1 VIDAAPSA
9 LGRPEAR
16 PLFAVFGATFFIR
29 FAFGITTAIFASYL
43 LGQSQG
49 LGGASLGTVGLVIAM
64 SPIGEFSTVLLSGAA
79 ADRWGR
85 WPVLLAGM
93 VIAAVLT
100 ALVSTTRS
108 AIALGAINLSFGV
121 ASGAILA
128 SSLALVADASG
139 PEERGFEMGR
149 FDAMNLSGWVLGFA
163 VGLVAL
169 TVLPNSAL
177 GTTFLLSAAV
187 LTAGVLFLLLAA
199 RGRARWVGGRPRV
212 PRLLAQALRRP
223 EVWWVTAPWLTIYM
237 LIGTALAF
245 LGSSSEA
252 KGFPPIYLAMLIGVG
267 GILLVFTQPV
277 YGRWSDRFGRIRLLG
292 IGTTGFVV
300 VLFAAGLIAA
310 YGPLP
315 VLLAAAGIGV
325 IAALA
330 YGPAALAALTDLSA
344 SLTRATTMAIYSLTI
359 SLGMVLGLAVST
371 TLYDALGTP
380 GLDLFFGGI
389 SATLVALTVLQW
401 RRVRSGELPIT
412 TPAR

>member
-1 VIDAAPSA
+1 MSDATSSD

-16 PLFAVFGATFFIR
+16 PLLAVFGATFFIR

-49 LGGASLGTVGLVIAM
+49 LGGAALGTVGLVIAM
-64 SPIGEFSTVLLSGAA
+64 SPIGEFTTVLFSGAA

-85 WPVLLAGM
+85 WQILVAGM
-93 VIAAVLT
+93 GAAAILT

-108 AIALGAINLSFGV
+108 PIALGAINLSFGV

-139 PEERGFEMGR
+139 PEERGLEMGR

-163 VGLVAL
+163 FGLAAL
-169 TVLPNSAL
+169 TTLPNSAL
-177 GTTFLLSAAV
+177 GATFLLSAAV
-187 LTAGVLFLLLAA
+187 LVAGVLFILLAI
-199 RGRARWVGGRPRV
+199 RGHAPWSSRRPRI

-223 EVWWVTAPWLTIYM
+223 EVWWVTLPWLTIYM

-245 LGSSSEA
+245 LGASSGA
-252 KGFPPIYLAMLIGVG
+252 VGIPPIYLALVIGVG
-267 GILLVFTQPV
+267 GILLVFTQPTF
-277 YGRWSDRFGRIRLLG
+277 GRWSDRFGRIRLLG
-292 IGTTGFVV
+292 VGTTGFVV
-300 VLFAAGLIAA
+300 VMVAAALIAS
-310 YGPLP
+310 YGALP
-315 VLLAAAGIGV
+315 ILLAVAGIGV
-325 IAALA
+325 VGALA

-359 SLGMVLGLAVST
+359 SLGMVLGLVVST
-371 TLYDALGTP
+371 TLYDVLGTL

-389 SATLVALTVLQW
+389 SAALVAMTLFQW
-401 RRVRSGELPIT
+401 QRIGSGALKLT